1 MTSRPYVT
9 EFKLVLNLNMIV
21 YKFKTLMRP
30 MRLQHM
36 EYMLSKFLDHG
47 LLRKKKKKEA
57 GWGGGGVCAEI

>member
-1 MTSRPYVT
+1 
-9 EFKLVLNLNMIV
+9 
-21 YKFKTLMRP
+21 
-30 MRLQHM
+30 M